1 MLIPMERMTYSC
13 DVQSKALSVRKSEGL
28 TIRETVSDA
37 DRLSEGHA
45 VAKTDE
51 ARPSVPRRRTL
62 EKTALLEDMQQYRD
76 AYPHESAARFNVSQG
91 ALWRALRT
99 PGITD
104 QKKRCAPRRT
114 KTHGLR
120 SRTTCERIAGP
131 IGQSSQNAGLQA
143 GYPLESLLPNNSP
156 DLNPI
161 EHVWAR
167 AQAIRR
173 IENCS
178 IDALCALHLS

>member
-45 VAKTDE
+45 VALSYE

-99 PGITD
+99 PGITE
-104 QKKRCAPRRT
+104 KKTAAPQGGRKRPVCVPEPRASVSEGQWGI
-114 KTHGLR
+114 HPRMLF
-120 SRTTCERIAGP
+120 CGP
-131 IGQSSQNAGLQA
+131 FILG
-143 GYPLESLLPNNSP
+143 
-156 DLNPI
+156 
-161 EHVWAR
+161 
-167 AQAIRR
+167 
-173 IENCS
+173 
-178 IDALCALHLS
+178 

>member
-13 DVQSKALSVRKSEGL
+13 DVKSKALSDRKSEGL
-28 TIRETVSDA
+28 TIRETESDA

-104 QKKRCAPRRT
+104 QKNAAPQGGRNARLAFQNHMRAYRRAN
-114 KTHGLR
+114 R
-120 SRTTCERIAGP
+120 AVIPECWFAGRL
-131 IGQSSQNAGLQA
+131 SSGI
-143 GYPLESLLPNNSP
+143 SP
-156 DLNPI
+156 
-161 EHVWAR
+161 
-167 AQAIRR
+167 
-173 IENCS
+173 S
-178 IDALCALHLS
+178 

>member
-45 VAKTDE
+45 VALSYE

-91 ALWRALRT
+91 ALWRAL
-99 PGITD
+99 
-104 QKKRCAPRRT
+104 